1 MKGGNNW
8 IEVKCKNPVS
18 GKSIKIETT
27 KNTNM
32 CMSNI
37 EIFGLTATATTPVP
51 TPAEGD
57 AATDNIVG
65 LIPSSAK
72 QSSGKNW
79 PAICAL
85 TDRKHKTCK
94 KTGTDATWTD

>member
-1 MKGGNNW
+1 MTIGGKFCGSYPNKMKGGNNW

-37 EIFGLTATATTPVP
+37 EIFGLTATATTPVE
-51 TPAEGD
+51 TSVTTVFTYEERL
-57 AATDNIVG
+57 V
-65 LIPSSAK
+65 
-72 QSSGKNW
+72 
-79 PAICAL
+79 L
-85 TDRKHKTCK
+85 TVYI
-94 KTGTDATWTD
+94 